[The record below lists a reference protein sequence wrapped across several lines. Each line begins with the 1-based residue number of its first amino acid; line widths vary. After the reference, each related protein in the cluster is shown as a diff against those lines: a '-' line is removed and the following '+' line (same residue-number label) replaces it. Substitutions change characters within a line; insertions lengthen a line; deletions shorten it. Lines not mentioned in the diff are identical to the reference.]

1 MKSIHGVETIR
12 NRWLTSRLQAA
23 LQALPVVVLTGA
35 RQTGKTTLA
44 QSLPHKRTFLSLD
57 DLGVLGQAHS
67 DPDSLLASRPVT
79 LDEVQRAP
87 GLLLPVKRQVD
98 RQRTAGDF
106 LLTGSAN
113 LLLMDK
119 VAESLAGRAVY
130 LELPPFCPTEWQ
142 ERAQGLAPLDRLFE
156 PDFTLDDWP
165 DETGDWQDW
174 LLRGGFPSALA
185 APSDDAR
192 RLWFAGYVQT
202 YLERDL
208 RQLSAVSSLPDFQ
221 RVMALAAHRCA
232 RLLNQSDLARD
243 AALPQPTVHRYL
255 NLLETGC
262 LLVRLGPYTTNPA
275 TGLVK
280 GKKVLWSD
288 CGLAAWL
295 AGIKRAPDLANRLDQ
310 GFWLEQAVFQSLQT
324 WRSLDA
330 AGRKLYFWRDRSGR
344 EVDFVLEKDGVLVAL
359 EIKTSRQVSPADA
372 DGIVAFRQSL
382 GRNQRLQRGVALHAG
397 SARPLGQELWAL
409 PWGWL
414 FPDARTAVK

>member
-1 MKSIHGVETIR
+1 MDSIHGMETIR
-12 NRWLTSRLQAA
+12 NRWLIHQLQAA
-23 LQALPVVVLTGA
+23 LKALPVVVLTGA

-44 QSLPHKRTFLSLD
+44 QSLPQKRTFVSLD
-57 DLGVLGQAHS
+57 DLGILGQAHS

-87 GLLLPVKRQVD
+87 ELLLPVKRQVD
-98 RQRTAGDF
+98 RQRKAGDF

-113 LLLMDK
+113 LLLMGK

-142 ERAQGLAPLDRLFE
+142 ERAGGLKPLDLLFE
-156 PDFTLDDWP
+156 PNFKLSDWP
-165 DETGDWQDW
+165 DEAGDWQGW

-185 APSDDAR
+185 APSDEAR
-192 RLWFAGYVQT
+192 KLWFAGYVQT

-221 RVMALAAHRCA
+221 RVMALAANRCA

-262 LLVRLGPYTTNPA
+262 LLVRLGPFTTNP
-275 TGLVK
+275 TTSLVK

-295 AGIKRAPDLANRLDQ
+295 AGIKSGQDLANRLDQ
-310 GFWLEQAVFQSLQT
+310 GFWLEQAIFQSLQS
-324 WRSLDA
+324 WRSLDP

-344 EVDFVLEKDGVLVAL
+344 EVDFVLEKEGVLVAL
-359 EIKTSRQVSPADA
+359 EIKASQRVSPSDA

-382 GRNQRLQRGVALHAG
+382 GKNRRFQCGAVLHSGA
-397 SARPLGQELWAL
+397 ARSLGQDLWSL
-409 PWGWL
+409 PWSWL
-414 FPDARTAVK
+414 LPKSKE